1 MQTLSRD
8 LRFAVRQ
15 LSKSPGFTVTA
26 ILTLA
31 LGIGATT
38 VIFSCVYGLLIKSLP
53 FEDADRIVTISE
65 THPQLKRGAEATYP
79 DYQDWRAQ
87 QKSFAQMAAYSTLN
101 PDTVSLVTSG
111 RSEQVHRVLAS
122 GDFFSL
128 LGISPKLGRIF
139 NQQDDTPGN
148 NHVAVL
154 SASAW
159 QNYFGGDPATVGHAV
174 DLNGGSYTVVGVLP
188 PGGAFPAA
196 GEVWLPLSLLDQPTQ
211 VSRVW
216 HSVNVLG
223 RLRRGVALSEAQAD
237 MQTVAAHLSATYSA
251 TNRNVGVLLKPLRE
265 QLVGSLRPAM
275 LSLQGAV
282 VLVLLIACANVAN
295 LLMVRATAARR
306 EVAIRQT
313 LGASRSRLF
322 FLFLT
327 QTLVLCLLGGSLGV
341 GLAAGAL
348 PLLRLVLAHTN
359 GLDPAMVQTIS
370 LNIPVLLFTLGVCT
384 LTAILFGLLPV
395 VKDSLPLAETLRLG
409 ERSSTE
415 RQRLSRG
422 ALVAAEVAI
431 ALMVVFLSA
440 LVIRSFEK
448 LLAIDPGFRTDHLLS
463 AEITLPAPRYTDG
476 DSGTNH
482 FYERLFDKIARYPG
496 VVSVAS
502 TNQVPLRSSEV
513 MTRFLVEGAPPLA
526 PGNFP
531 MAQIRY
537 ISPGFF
543 QTMKIR
549 LVNGRAFEQKD
560 VENQSSLFIVNRAFA
575 QRYLAGREPLGA
587 NILLGVMSSHP
598 SKIPV
603 IGVVADAHDLGVDV
617 EPQPEIY
624 LPGFGLHEVLLVRT
638 AADPRTIVANV
649 RDAVHS
655 LDPIQP
661 VYHLQEVDSLLSD
674 SIARQRITAA
684 LLGIFAVVA
693 LLLAAVGI
701 YGVLSYS
708 VAQRTRE
715 IGVRMAVGAS
725 RFDVLSLVFRQAGG
739 FVAAGI
745 VLGLICSLASA
756 RLINGLLFNTGAA
769 DPASIAWAIGALA
782 SVAALAA
789 CLPAFRAASVNPA
802 QTLRAE

>member
-1 MQTLSRD
+1 
-8 LRFAVRQ
+8 
-15 LSKSPGFTVTA
+15 
-26 ILTLA
+26 
-31 LGIGATT
+31 
-38 VIFSCVYGLLIKSLP
+38 
-53 FEDADRIVTISE
+53 
-65 THPQLKRGAEATYP
+65 
-79 DYQDWRAQ
+79 
-87 QKSFAQMAAYSTLN
+87 
-101 PDTVSLVTSG
+101 
-111 RSEQVHRVLAS
+111 
-122 GDFFSL
+122 
-128 LGISPKLGRIF
+128 
-139 NQQDDTPGN
+139 
-148 NHVAVL
+148 
-154 SASAW
+154 
-159 QNYFGGDPATVGHAV
+159 
-174 DLNGGSYTVVGVLP
+174 
-188 PGGAFPAA
+188 
-196 GEVWLPLSLLDQPTQ
+196 
-211 VSRVW
+211 
-216 HSVNVLG
+216 
-223 RLRRGVALSEAQAD
+223 
-237 MQTVAAHLSATYSA
+237 MQTVAARLSAMYSA

-265 QLVGSLRPAM
+265 QLVGSLRPTM

-282 VLVLLIACANVAN
+282 VLVLLVACANVAN

-322 FLFLT
+322 LLFLT

-341 GLAAGAL
+341 ALAAGAL

-359 GLDPAMVQTIS
+359 GLNPAMVQTIS

-384 LTAILFGLLPV
+384 LTAVLFGLLPV
-395 VKDSLPLAETLRLG
+395 IKDSLPLAETLRLG
-409 ERSSTE
+409 DRSSTE

-448 LLAIDPGFRTDHLLS
+448 LLDIDPGFRTDHLLS

-476 DSGTNH
+476 EPGTNH
-482 FYERLFDKIARYPG
+482 FYERLFDKIAQYPG

-502 TNQVPLRSSEV
+502 TNEVPLRSSEV
-513 MTRFLVEGAPPLA
+513 MTRFLVEGAPPMV

-531 MAQIRY
+531 MAQIRF

-543 QTMKIR
+543 QTMNIR
-549 LVNGRAFEQKD
+549 LLDGRSFEQRE
-560 VENQSSLFIVNRAFA
+560 VESQSSLLVVNAAFA

-587 NILLGVMSSHP
+587 NILLGVMSPHP

-638 AADPRTIVANV
+638 AADPRTVVANV

-655 LDPIQP
+655 LEPLQP
-661 VYHLQEVDSLLSD
+661 VYHLREVDSLLSD
-674 SIARQRITAA
+674 SIARQRMTAA

-715 IGVRMAVGAS
+715 IGVRMAVGAR

-745 VLGLICSLASA
+745 VLGLSCGLASA
-756 RLINGLLFNTGAA
+756 RLISLINGLLFNTGAA
-769 DPASIAWAIGALA
+769 DPASIAWAVGALA
-782 SVAALAA
+782 SVAALAT